1 MLRVASAIC
10 LAAAAFGAS
19 DASAQAGG
27 IGTITNVINQAFHT
41 PPGGAELPANTH
53 DTLVTD
59 ETLRTDKDATLSVLF
74 VDGSELNIEAES
86 EVILSDYVF
95 NEQTDSSSGIIELN
109 TGLFHFNSN
118 QTADSGIVLQTPVAT
133 IGIRGTEFL
142 VSVAADA
149 TVVDILEGAVEI
161 TPKGGG
167 KSVVC
172 EGGQSALV
180 AGSDA
185 DAMCGDLGSFSTAAG
200 TPPAQADIAQGRIG
214 DGRGGLGDRPGNSG
228 NGGSPGGGSGGGN
241 PGGGTGGGGSGGG
254 DPGGGDPGGG
264 DPGGGGNSGG
274 NTNHSGHGDGSN
286 PGKGHD
292 KGNGGNSGGNNG
304 GANNPGGGKK

>member
-53 DTLVTD
+53 DTLVAD

-95 NEQTDSSSGIIELN
+95 DAQTDSSSGTIELN

-118 QTADSGIVLQTPVAT
+118 KTADSGIVLQTPVAT

-142 VSVAADA
+142 VTVAKDA
-149 TVVDILEGAVEI
+149 TIVDILEGEVEVQAR
-161 TPKGGG
+161 GGG
-167 KSVVC
+167 KSARCV
-172 EGGQSALV
+172 GGQSALV
-180 AGSDA
+180 AAQDA
-185 DAMCGDLGSFSTAAG
+185 DAICGDLGSFSTAAG
-200 TPPAQADIAQGRIG
+200 MPAAPPATVANREARGAFGRADAPAAR
-214 DGRGGLGDRPGNSG
+214 DRPAKGPDDAGPPDND
-228 NGGSPGGGSGGGN
+228 PPAAGGGN
-241 PGGGTGGGGSGGG
+241 R
-254 DPGGGDPGGG
+254 
-264 DPGGGGNSGG
+264 
-274 NTNHSGHGDGSN
+274 SGHDDGSN
-286 PGKGHD
+286 PGKGGG
-292 KGNGGNSGGNNG
+292 KGRDNDNG
-304 GANNPGGGKK
+304 GADNPGGSK

>member
-1 MLRVASAIC
+1 MLRVASVIC

-27 IGTITNVINQAFHT
+27 IGTITNVINQAFRT

-86 EVILSDYVF
+86 EVTLSDYVF
-95 NEQTDSSSGIIELN
+95 DAQTDSSSGTIELN

-142 VSVAADA
+142 VTVAKDA
-149 TVVDILEGAVEI
+149 TIVDILEGEVEVQAR
-161 TPKGGG
+161 GGG
-167 KSVVC
+167 RSARCV
-172 EGGQSALV
+172 GGQSALV
-180 AGSDA
+180 AAQDA
-185 DAMCGDLGSFSTAAG
+185 DAICGDLGSFSTAAG
-200 TPPAQADIAQGRIG
+200 APPSPPAIAGGEARGAAGRP
-214 DGRGGLGDRPGNSG
+214 DAPAARDRPTKGPDNDPPD
-228 NGGSPGGGSGGGN
+228 NDPPAAGGG
-241 PGGGTGGGGSGGG
+241 
-254 DPGGGDPGGG
+254 
-264 DPGGGGNSGG
+264 
-274 NTNHSGHGDGSN
+274 NHSGHDDGSN
-286 PGKGHD
+286 PGRGGGRGHD
-292 KGNGGNSGGNNG
+292 KDNG
-304 GANNPGGGKK
+304 GADNPGGSK